1 MNMVLDF
8 EMGAS
13 GGYTLYRPKSGAET
27 GVGGPKT
34 GYRAPFFPTARQV
47 WNILDA
53 GGIKSGKNVTNLLV
67 DEKGEKMLQI
77 Y

>member
-27 GVGGPKT
+27 GVGGRKQ
-34 GYRAPFFPTARQV
+34 GIARLFFPPLAKF
-47 WNILDA
+47 
-53 GGIKSGKNVTNLLV
+53 GIF
-67 DEKGEKMLQI
+67 
-77 Y
+77 